1 MYIYGKILIIFLN
14 IYQQLVEKEEMDSI
28 KLGGTMEIMVK
39 TVKKEQLEVEV
50 AGHLY
55 QWNHFIIQLVKR
67 GSGTSYSGGTGS
79 GGGSNHISN
88 TGAGSDVGGA
98 GGYGDRHQRSGTSG
112 ALAGGGAGNPTG
124 NYRGDGYPYEIVY
137 TSSIKNGTG
146 GLLTIYSDKIINNG
160 YIDSDGVGL
169 GNLVIKTND
178 GNIFY
183 GNHVAPGG
191 SSGGGSINIFYKSSI
206 KQGTITANGGNS
218 SIGSVI
224 GGAGGNGSISI
235 GQLLNGTYTSTY
247 TNY

>member
-55 QWNHFIIQLVKR
+55 QWNHFIIQLVKH

-224 GGAGGNGSISI
+224 GGAGGTGSISI
-235 GQLLNGTYTSTY
+235 GKLLNGTYTSTY